1 MRIFLLLLCIPFCL
15 HAQVSDASILQRKA
29 PGIFH
34 AVFHTTKGNFT
45 IEVPRSWSPHG
56 ADRLYQLIISGFFT
70 NSYFY
75 RVESGFVAQFGIA
88 ATTAI
93 NRFWDPLKIPDDP
106 MLLKN
111 TQGTLSF
118 ARIGKNSRST
128 QLFINLADNKKLDVM
143 SRNGLTGYTPVA
155 RIVSGFP
162 VVQQLYAGYQK
173 APQLLQDSLYKYG
186 NSYFVKRFP
195 HLDKILKVDILP

>member
-1 MRIFLLLLCIPFCL
+1 MRILLLLLCIPFCL
-15 HAQVSDASILQRKA
+15 DAQVSDASILQRKA

-34 AVFHTTKGNFT
+34 AVFHTTKGRFT

-56 ADRLYQLIISGFFT
+56 ADRLYQLIVSGFFN

-75 RVESGFVAQFGIA
+75 RVEPGFIVQFGIA
-88 ATTAI
+88 ASTGI

-111 TQGTLSF
+111 TKGTISF

-128 QLFINLADNKKLDVM
+128 QLFINLADNKQLDLM
-143 SRNGLTGYTPVA
+143 SRHGLTGYTPVA
-155 RIVSGFP
+155 RITDGLS

-173 APQLLQDSLYKYG
+173 KPQLLQDSLYKYG
-186 NSYFVKRFP
+186 NGYFINRFP
-195 HLDKILKVDILP
+195 RLDKILRVEIQP

>member
-1 MRIFLLLLCIPFCL
+1 MRIFLLLLFLPFSL
-15 HAQVSDASILQRKA
+15 FAQVSDASILQKKA
-29 PGIFH
+29 PGIFR

-70 NSYFY
+70 DSYFY
-75 RVESGFVAQFGIA
+75 RVEPGFIVQFGIA
-88 ATTAI
+88 AATAI

-111 TQGTLSF
+111 TQGTISF

-143 SRNGLTGYTPVA
+143 SRNGLVGYTPVA
-155 RIVSGFP
+155 RIVSGFS

-186 NSYFVKRFP
+186 NSYFIKRFP
-195 HLDKILKVDILP
+195 RLDKIQKAEILP